1 MAKKVMIVDDEPDL
15 CETVKLLLEGKGL
28 EVVTALSGAEALQK
42 LKKERVDLVL
52 IDYFMPE
59 MSGVGLAN
67 KIREDPKLKGL
78 KLAFLTVAAFSEKG
92 KQEMRR
98 LQILDHIQ
106 KPFDN
111 VDLVRRVR
119 RMVGE

>member
-1 MAKKVMIVDDEPDL
+1 
-15 CETVKLLLEGKGL
+15 
-28 EVVTALSGAEALQK
+28 
-42 LKKERVDLVL
+42 
-52 IDYFMPE
+52 

-78 KLAFLTVAAFSEKG
+78 KLAFLTVVAFSEKG
-92 KQEMRR
+92 KEETRR
-98 LQILDHIQ
+98 LEILDHIQ

-111 VDLVRRVR
+111 EDLVRRVK